1 MTDKPDRD
9 GILDPRASE
18 PVALPSEIEAF
29 DRWAAEPDNLAAW
42 EAARR
47 WLAHAAGDVDEA
59 LDVARTALLLAPDGP
74 ERERARQRAPRPAG
88 RPAAPGGVCP
98 LPAGREHHRPAAAP
112 HPESRRDVR
121 RSPGRGGGLPAERRG
136 RGRQVHAGHH
146 AGPGRGLWRGAG
158 RPRRGRRDG
167 QGVLRP
173 VRRAA
178 GARDGGQLRG
188 SRRSLGLASA

>member
-18 PVALPSEIEAF
+18 PVALPPEIEAF

-47 WLAHAAGDVDEA
+47 WLAHAAGDVDDVM
-59 LDVARTALLLAPDGP
+59 DVARTALLLAPDGP
-74 ERERARQRAPRPAG
+74 ERERARRDDLLADQRPLRRLAGTGAGAARAPRP
-88 RPAAPGGVCP
+88 
-98 LPAGREHHRPAAAP
+98 
-112 HPESRRDVR
+112 
-121 RSPGRGGGLPAERRG
+121 
-136 RGRQVHAGHH
+136 
-146 AGPGRGLWRGAG
+146 AG